1 MTSGTCALHPGVVAE
16 WTCQRCGTFVCRDC
30 ERRTRPDAQPL
41 CPKCW
46 ELRERSIGKQETT
59 DNEKGAIAGFVL
71 GLVSVFH
78 PLLMIA
84 SLIVNIRAL
93 IKKSGGARKWMHT
106 AGLIATGVAMLIWF
120 FGFLFIIFR

>member
-1 MTSGTCALHPGVVAE
+1 MTSGICALHPGVAAE
-16 WTCQRCGTFVCRDC
+16 WACQRCGTFVCKDC

-46 ELRERSIGKQETT
+46 ELRERSLGKQTT
-59 DNEKGAIAGFVL
+59 VESEKGALAGFIL

-84 SLIVNIRAL
+84 SLVVNIRAL
-93 IKKSGGARKWMHT
+93 IKKTGGARKWMHT
-106 AGLIATGVAMLIWF
+106 AGLAATGVAMLIWF
-120 FGFLFIIFR
+120 IGILAVIFH